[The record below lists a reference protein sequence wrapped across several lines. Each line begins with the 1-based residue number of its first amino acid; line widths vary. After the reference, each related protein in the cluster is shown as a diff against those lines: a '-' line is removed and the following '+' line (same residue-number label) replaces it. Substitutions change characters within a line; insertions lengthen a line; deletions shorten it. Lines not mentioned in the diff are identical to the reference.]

1 MKSNKTYEQPTFKI
15 SSILI
20 STLMLPESMIVD
32 PGTSVDDEAAK
43 ERANDY
49 IGDEHFKNSLW

>member
-1 MKSNKTYEQPTFKI
+1 
-15 SSILI
+15 
-20 STLMLPESMIVD
+20 MLPESMIVD